1 MATLTVQTI
10 TRAGVTVALVP
21 AGTTSAGDE
30 FVNDGRTFLEVNNA
44 HASASRTVTIVS
56 RVTSPPPGT
65 AAANVLVNVNPNTR
79 VKIGPFPT
87 QAFNDANSRAKVTY
101 SNNGADLTVA
111 VYKLE

>member
-10 TRAGVTVALVP
+10 TRSGVTVSLVP

-30 FVNDGRTFLEVNNA
+30 FVNDGRTFLEVHNA
-44 HASASRTVTIVS
+44 NATAARTVTVVS

-65 AAANVLVNVNPNTR
+65 VKADLVVTVNPSTR
-79 VKIGPFPT
+79 VKIGTFPT
-87 QAFNDANSRAKVTY
+87 QAFNDANSKVKVLY

-111 VYKLE
+111 VYTLG